1 MVSFL
6 HWHLHITRPCTHAP
20 TISATLAYFHCRIVG
35 CYLHTGVLLGVIR
48 RGEGET
54 MPRCTCGGQRTTLGI
69 IAYLKQGLLF
79 TVEWTPW
86 SLDLKNSPVGISHLS
101 VGEQGL
107 QTCRQLYPAF
117 TWVWGS
123 SLRRQAC
130 TIGAFTSEPPPWAPH
145 LGFNSKLIRR
155 KRQGHLG

>member
-6 HWHLHITRPCTHAP
+6 HWHLHITHTHTCRHVCTHAP

-35 CYLHTGVLLGVIR
+35 CYLHTVVLLGVIR

-69 IAYLKQGLLF
+69 IPYLKQGLLF
-79 TVEWTPW
+79 TAEWTPW
-86 SLDLKNSPVGISHLS
+86 SLDLKNPPVGISHLS
-101 VGEQGL
+101 VGEQEL
-107 QTCRQLYPAF
+107 QACRQLHPAF

-123 SLRRQAC
+123 ELRPSGLYHWCFHQ
-130 TIGAFTSEPPPWAPH
+130 
-145 LGFNSKLIRR
+145 
-155 KRQGHLG
+155 